1 MLKEFKQHIDHN
13 FSFFQNSKLLIAI
26 SGGIDSVVLTHLMH
40 QLQFDFSLCHCNFQ
54 LRGDDSNTD
63 EAFVKKLSKK
73 LGRDV
78 YTTSFETEKYANE
91 NKVSIQVAA
100 RDLRYQWFYKLM
112 EEHNYDYVITAHNAN
127 DVLETFLINLTRGT
141 GIEGLTGIPII
152 NNKSVRPML
161 PFSRE
166 NIQGYASENKLEWR
180 EDQSNASTKYVR
192 NKIRHQVIPV
202 LKEINPNILESFQN
216 TLSNLNESQEII
228 KDRVQ
233 EIAKTVLTNEKDII
247 KIDISKVNTFT
258 NKKAYLYQ
266 LLHSYG
272 FTEWDD
278 ILNLLTTQ
286 SGKQVFS
293 KTHRLVKDR
302 EYLLL
307 TKNSV
312 AFSEAFSIK
321 ENTTEITNPVHL
333 SIEAVYTKDFLKESS
348 KNTIYIDRDKITY
361 PLTIRKWQKGDFFY
375 PTGMKGKKKLS
386 KFFKDEKYSMLEKE
400 NTWLLCS
407 ENEIVW
413 IIGKR
418 QDRRFLANTE
428 SKSII
433 KTHLTY

>member
-1 MLKEFKQHIDHN
+1 MLKEFKQHIDQN
-13 FSFFQNSKLLIAI
+13 LSFLQNGKLLIAI
-26 SGGIDSVVLTHLMH
+26 SGGIDSVVLTHVMH
-40 QLQFDFSLCHCNFQ
+40 LLQFDFSLCHCNFQ
-54 LRGDDSNTD
+54 LRGNESNND
-63 EAFVKKLSKK
+63 EIFVKNLSKK
-73 LGRDV
+73 LDRDV
-78 YTTSFETEKYANE
+78 FTTSFETEKYATK

-112 EEHNYDYVITAHNAN
+112 EEQNYDYIITAHNAN
-127 DVLETFLINLTRGT
+127 DNLETFLINLTRGT
-141 GIEGLTGIPII
+141 GVEGLTGIPTI
-152 NNKSVRPML
+152 NNKSVRPLL

-166 NIQGYASENKLEWR
+166 NIQAFASENKLEWR

-202 LKEINPNILESFQN
+202 LKEINPSILESFQN

-228 KDRVQ
+228 KDRIQ
-233 EIAKTVLTNEKDII
+233 EISKTILTKEKDII
-247 KIDISKVNTFT
+247 KIDISKVNVLP

-266 LLHSYG
+266 LLHTYG
-272 FTEWDD
+272 FTEWND
-278 ILNLLTTQ
+278 ILNLLTSQ

-307 TKNSV
+307 TNNKET
-312 AFSEAFSIK
+312 FSETYFIE
-321 ENTTEITNPVHL
+321 ENISEVTDPIHL
-333 SIEAVYTKDFLKESS
+333 SIEVSLPKDLPKENS
-348 KNTIYIDRDKITY
+348 KNTIYLDSKKITY

-400 NTWLLCS
+400 KIWLLCS

-413 IIGKR
+413 VIGKR
-418 QDRRFLANTE
+418 QDRRFSANSE
-428 SKSII
+428 SKFII